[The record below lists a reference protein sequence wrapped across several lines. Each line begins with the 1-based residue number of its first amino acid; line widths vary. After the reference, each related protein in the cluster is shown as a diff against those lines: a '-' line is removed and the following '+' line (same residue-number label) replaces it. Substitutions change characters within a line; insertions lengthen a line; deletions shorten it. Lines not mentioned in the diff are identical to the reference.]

1 MSATCQIQYLIYLPL
16 GCLAMITHSL
26 VNQGIAESL
35 LKVIALF
42 PVKCSPKLAMPR
54 NIPKTTLAQVLFHVF
69 ITPINFSQKL
79 TIEIV
84 HTNSLERQKREKA
97 EREKVRVLENLKEQ
111 AVTLQEM
118 FALFVLNRILEF
130 ENKFFKAEAEND
142 IGENYEKETNRRTK
156 IAT

>member
-35 LKVIALF
+35 LKVIGLF
-42 PVKCSPKLAMPR
+42 PVKCSPKLATPR
-54 NIPKTTLAQVLFHVF
+54 NIPKTTLAQVLF

-118 FALFVLNRILEF
+118 FALFVLNRTFEF
-130 ENKFFKAEAEND
+130 EE
-142 IGENYEKETNRRTK
+142 
-156 IAT
+156 